1 MKLLSLQK
9 HKFKGRCKGKDQEL
23 TMDTAKNKW
32 KSFMA
37 SMVKMMFLS
46 LKDLVLIAKIEIQ
59 IKKEAE
65 IIQDQD
71 LVPVKDLEA
80 KMLNNFK
87 IENHQNN
94 HKRKIIGA
102 MVNQNKMSN
111 FNKTLNTTT
120 FNQNFTTQLFL
131 MT

>member
-1 MKLLSLQK
+1 
-9 HKFKGRCKGKDQEL
+9 
-23 TMDTAKNKW
+23 
-32 KSFMA
+32 MA

-46 LKDLVLIAKIEIQ
+46 LKDLVLIGKIEIQ
-59 IKKEAE
+59 IKKEVE

-71 LVPVKDLEA
+71 LVLVKDLEA

-120 FNQNFTTQLFL
+120 FIQNFTTQLFL

>member
-1 MKLLSLQK
+1 
-9 HKFKGRCKGKDQEL
+9 
-23 TMDTAKNKW
+23 
-32 KSFMA
+32 MA
-37 SMVKMMFLS
+37 SMVKMIFLS
-46 LKDLVLIAKIEIQ
+46 LKDLVLIGKIEIQ
-59 IKKEAE
+59 IKKEVE

-94 HKRKIIGA
+94 HKRKIFGA
-102 MVNQNKMSN
+102 MVNENKMSN